1 MAGRVMASNKIK
13 LVITGGSG
21 FIGKNILENISREN
35 VEIYFF
41 DKCIPE
47 KIHAQDTFYKVDLKD
62 LVKIEELLEIIR
74 PSHLLHL
81 AWPVKDS
88 NFTESLDNVEWI
100 GISLGLLNAF
110 LKKGGKN
117 FIGAGT
123 CFEYELRNESVLTE
137 LSPCIPR
144 TLYGKCKYEF
154 GKIAEKIC
162 VENSVRFVWGRIFYP
177 YGLGE
182 ESRKLFSTVISSFK
196 NNEKF
201 TCKNPEDIIDYIHI
215 SDIAADFVEFILND
229 EIYGFKNV
237 CTGEGIVIEEA
248 IKFIMEQMQV
258 DLGLYSKENSNFRKY
273 IVGKNIKKRQCFY
286 EKILEMIEVSY
297 GNKMSSL

>member
-1 MAGRVMASNKIK
+1 MNKII
-13 LVITGGSG
+13 ITGASG
-21 FIGKNILENISREN
+21 FIGKHVINKINRTLFEVHLFSRT
-35 VEIYFF
+35 
-41 DKCIPE
+41 IPDNM
-47 KIHAQDTFYKVDLKD
+47 KKGDFWHRVDLGNLYEVNYIMK
-62 LVKIEELLEIIR
+62 KIKASHII
-74 PSHLLHL
+74 HL
-81 AWPVKDS
+81 AWDVKKN
-88 NFTESLDNVEWI
+88 NFAESLVNIEWI
-100 GISLGLLNAF
+100 TKSINLLNAF
-110 LKKGGKN
+110 VNNGGKH
-117 FIGAGT
+117 FVGAGT
-123 CFEYELRNESVLTE
+123 CFEYDLENKNILTE
-137 LSPCIPR
+137 LSPCAPQ

-182 ESRKLFSTVISSFK
+182 EPRKLFSTVISSFK

-215 SDIAADFVEFILND
+215 SDIASDFADFILKD

-258 DLGLYSKENSNFRKY
+258 DLGLYAKGNSNFRKY

-297 GNKMSSL
+297 GNKRNSTS